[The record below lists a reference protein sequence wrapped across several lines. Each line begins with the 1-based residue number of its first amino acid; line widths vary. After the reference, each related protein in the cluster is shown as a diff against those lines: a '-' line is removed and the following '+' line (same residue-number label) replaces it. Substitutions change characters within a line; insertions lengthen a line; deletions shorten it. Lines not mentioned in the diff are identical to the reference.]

1 MGFGA
6 EMKDFISAFTTGKK
20 LFERSPEEKERAE
33 LKAYTDEYLQ
43 QGMYTAD
50 RSALP
55 DAEVPQAVVSTAD
68 PGTEMSND
76 TDDDAASEPDDDSD
90 DEAMAYAKGGM
101 VEAIPTRR
109 GKDGQEGALDFTLNE
124 ADAGRGDDLFNV
136 DGAAEAFSTGL
147 DYVANTFGLN
157 QRGAVQDPQRRQRLV
172 EYQRGAGAASPQ
184 EVEGVFNVVD
194 PKRSMSEGQR
204 MVASMW
210 AGYKFYLERGEPEK
224 AAKYAGSLAQYSR
237 ARSMML
243 GNFAIAALE
252 AGDTAGAAKLLT
264 SAYNTIPDGR
274 DIVVNQVGAD
284 GIDYS
289 LVGADGKVTE
299 KGKAGV
305 RDLQRLAAG
314 AATGQVF
321 DQEATRVRQSRAS
334 GRGRGK
340 EKNTSGREAIVAY
353 KQAEAQYNAAMEAGD
368 DQAAA
373 TAKQAMEKAY
383 YEAVRAN
390 SAWENAQYG
399 LAGQKRTPGTGTQK
413 KSIIRDPDAVAQID
427 EALSSLI
434 EQWDALSP
442 DGKMGVRNLAADIY
456 DNNDVALDQATQ
468 MAADIMSTGNPG
480 DVALSERGK
489 RVLKPK
495 KAALPVDEPATDEAA
510 VEELGNRQ
518 ADIAIP
524 EGQFPEEPVSPKPKF
539 AKGGMVEDLDYW
551 AEEKARKYRNMVQ

>member
-1 MGFGA
+1 VPSFGA
-6 EMKDFISAFTTGKK
+6 EMKDFISAFSTGKK
-20 LFERSPEEKERAE
+20 LFERSPEEKEQAA
-33 LKAYTDEYLQ
+33 LKSYTDDYLQ
-43 QGMYTAD
+43 QQEMYSAD

-55 DAEVPQAVVSTAD
+55 DAKVPQAVVSTDD
-68 PGTEMSND
+68 PGTEVSND
-76 TDDDAASEPDDDSD
+76 TEGDTEEVVALAE
-90 DEAMAYAKGGM
+90 GGA

-124 ADAGRGDDLFNV
+124 ADAGRGDDLMNL

-147 DYVANTFGLN
+147 GYVANAFGLT
-157 QRGAVQDPQRRQRLV
+157 QQSAVQDPQRRQRLV

-194 PKRSMSEGQR
+194 PKRQMSEGQR

-321 DQEATRVRQSRAS
+321 DQEAARVRQSRAQRGS
-334 GRGRGK
+334 GGK
-340 EKNTSGREAIVAY
+340 RSNTDGREAIVAY
-353 KQAEAQYNAAMEAGD
+353 KQAEAQYNAAMESGD
-368 DQAAA
+368 EQAAA
-373 TAKQAMEKAY
+373 AAKQAMDAAY
-383 YEAVRAN
+383 YTAVRAN

-399 LAGQKRTPGTGTQK
+399 IAGQKRTPGTGTQR
-413 KSIIRDPDAVAQID
+413 KSVIRDPDTVAQID
-427 EALSSLI
+427 ETLGNSVPDW
-434 EQWDALSP
+434 EALSP
-442 DGKMGVRNLAADIY
+442 GGKMGLRNLTADII
-456 DNNDVALDQATQ
+456 DNNDVALDEATSLALQ
-468 MAADIMSTGNPG
+468 IVESGDPG
-480 DVALSERGK
+480 DVVLSERGK
-489 RVLKPK
+489 KIINPK
-495 KAALPVDEPATDEAA
+495 KSALPVDEPAEGKAA
-510 VEELGNRQ
+510 ITELGNRQ

-524 EGQFPEEPVSPKPKF
+524 EGQFPEEDPAF

-551 AEEKARKYRNMVQ
+551 AEEKARKYRSMVQ